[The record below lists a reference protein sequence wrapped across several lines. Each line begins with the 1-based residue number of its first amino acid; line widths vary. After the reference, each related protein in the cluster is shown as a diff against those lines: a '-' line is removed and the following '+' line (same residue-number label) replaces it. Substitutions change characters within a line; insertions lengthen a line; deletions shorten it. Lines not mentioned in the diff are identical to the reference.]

1 MNDMNGIVKF
11 LTIHSILWVS
21 EVLIAS
27 AILAIISSD
36 LIGGFEMSFLFNFYR
51 LITYYV
57 VFLIY
62 SDAFLASQRKFF
74 TKNKVAVFAVFNFI
88 IYFLFLTILY
98 LFNFPEELIFN
109 EINIVVVITTL
120 VSPSILVLIPRFKRL
135 IINY

>member
-1 MNDMNGIVKF
+1 MNGIIKF
-11 LTIHSILWVS
+11 LTIHSILWIS
-21 EVLIAS
+21 EVVIAS
-27 AILAIISSD
+27 TILAIMLTD
-36 LIGGFEMSFLFNFYR
+36 LIEGFEASFLINFYR

-62 SDAFLASQRKFF
+62 SDALLASQRKFF
-74 TKNKVAVFAVFNFI
+74 AKNKVTVFAVFNFI

-98 LFNFPEELIFN
+98 LFNFPKELIFN

-120 VSPSILVLIPRFKRL
+120 VSPSILVSIPRFRRL

>member
-1 MNDMNGIVKF
+1 MNGIVKF